1 MASLVLA
8 HIWPVSRV
16 EFFAPLSNFYVIL
29 RLPPLL
35 SAKLDHFKTSELY
48 LRVTGTFGRARDPA
62 TWPTTRRS
70 PPLL

>member
-35 SAKLDHFKTSELY
+35 SAKLDHFKTSEL
-48 LRVTGTFGRARDPA
+48 
-62 TWPTTRRS
+62 
-70 PPLL
+70 